1 MPNKIRINLAGP
13 AELLQLPGIDQRGAD
28 AIVRYRAQHGP
39 ITDAQ
44 RLGALLG
51 DPSLAERIRDV
62 ADFAPA
68 DSTAPE
74 APGA

>member
-1 MPNKIRINLAGP
+1 MTTRVRINLAS
-13 AELLQLPGIDQRGAD
+13 AQELEAVPGLTAAQAD
-28 AIVRYRAQHGP
+28 AIVKHRAQHGP
-39 ITDAQ
+39 IRDARQ
-44 RLGALLG
+44 LADLLG
-51 DPSLAERIRDV
+51 DPRVVASIASV